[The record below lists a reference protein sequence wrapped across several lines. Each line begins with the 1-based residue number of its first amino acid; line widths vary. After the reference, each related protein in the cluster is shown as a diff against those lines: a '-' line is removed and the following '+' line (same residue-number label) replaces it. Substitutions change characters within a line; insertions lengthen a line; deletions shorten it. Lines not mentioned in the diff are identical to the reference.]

1 MKKINVMVT
10 GAGSGVGQSIIKA
23 LKISKLNLNII
34 SADIN
39 ELNAALYRTK
49 KSLLIPKI
57 EKKNSLKLIIKILKI
72 NKIDILFIG
81 SEIEIDFFSKH
92 RNFIYNR
99 AGTLVSVTNLN
110 VVKISNDKFQSVE
123 FFKNNKIKYPKSF
136 IVNSKNNL
144 NSLYSKMK
152 KPFILKSRFG
162 TSARSVYL
170 IKDKKDFISKTSLV
184 DKPMVQEYL
193 GKKNIFFDEEF
204 TCSVFTG
211 KNKNLVGP
219 FMAQRILKNG
229 TSWVTKTY
237 KNKNLKD
244 LILKISRKINNE
256 GTINVQFKKYKGNF
270 IPFEINSRFSGTTC
284 IRAAM
289 GFNEPEL
296 YIKSFYLNKN
306 ILNKKISE
314 GIVFRYIEEI
324 FIKTN
329 NEKKLK
335 NFFSKGHIKKWF

>member
-10 GAGSGVGQSIIKA
+10 GAGSGVGQSIVKA
-23 LKISKLNLNII
+23 LKISKINLNII

-39 ELNAALYRTK
+39 ELNAGLYRTK

-81 SEIEIDFFSKH
+81 SEIEVDFFSKH
-92 RNFIYNR
+92 RDFIYNQT
-99 AGTLVSVTNLN
+99 GTLVSATNLN
-110 VVKISNDKFQSVE
+110 VVKIANDKFQSVE

-136 IVNSKNNL
+136 IVSSKNNL

-170 IKDKKDFISKTSLV
+170 IKDKKDFISKVSQV

-193 GKKNIFFDEEF
+193 GGKNNFFDEEF

-219 FMAQRILKNG
+219 FMAQRILKHG
-229 TSWVTKTY
+229 TSWITKTY
-237 KNKNLKD
+237 KNNDLKK
-244 LILKISRKINNE
+244 LIIKISRKINNE
-256 GTINVQFKKYKGNF
+256 GTINVQFKKHKGNF
-270 IPFEINSRFSGTTC
+270 IPFEINPRFSGTTC

-306 ILNKKISE
+306 IINKKISE

-324 FIKTN
+324 FIKTS